1 MGVGRGSATGV
12 QVLLEK
18 HGKTIDAP
26 SMPIM
31 ARRLIRKMRG
41 GAQSHL
47 IEAEDGHFYVVKFR
61 DNPQHRRILV
71 NELISHVLLRYL
83 QIAVPDWALVEFT
96 PEFLSQN
103 PQAGIELGAHRI
115 PASAG
120 VHFGSKYPGDPARVA
135 VYDFLP
141 DVLLRETG
149 NLSDFLGAL
158 VFDKWVANADS
169 RQSVFFRAR
178 LREWTAGAVRP
189 HPQRMGFVAL
199 MIDHGF
205 AFNGPHWEFP
215 DSANQGLY
223 LRKLVY
229 EGVRSLD
236 DFQPWLEQVT
246 HFPEE
251 VIDDA
256 WKQIPPEWLEDE
268 EDVLE
273 KTLERLMRR
282 RARVAD
288 LVSDC
293 RTGRADPFPRWR

>member
-1 MGVGRGSATGV
+1 
-12 QVLLEK
+12 
-18 HGKTIDAP
+18 
-26 SMPIM
+26 MPIK

-83 QIAVPDWALVEFT
+83 QVAVPDWALVEVT
-96 PEFLSQN
+96 AEFLSEN
-103 PQAGIELGAHRI
+103 PQTGIELGTRRI
-115 PASAG
+115 PASTG
-120 VHFGSKYPGDPARVA
+120 VHFGSKYPGDPARLA

-141 DVLLRETG
+141 DVLLREAG

-169 RQSVFFRAR
+169 RQAVFFRAR
-178 LREWTAGAVRP
+178 LREWTAGGVRP
-189 HPQRMGFVAL
+189 HPQRLGFVAL

-205 AFNGPHWEFP
+205 TFNGPHWEFP
-215 DSANQGLY
+215 DSPVQGLY

-251 VIDDA
+251 VVDDA
-256 WKQIPPEWLEDE
+256 WKQIPPEWLDGDEDL
-268 EDVLE
+268 LE

-282 RARVAD
+282 RQRVED

-293 RTGRADPFPRWR
+293 RKGKADPFPRWR